1 MNKKLLYNIYNEIR
15 LNTKVFQ
22 KELSKK
28 YSVSERTIRRYCKI
42 LKDNGYIKYVISNK
56 NNRWH
61 ILKEYSIINLK
72 LGGKYEMR

>member
-1 MNKKLLYNIYNEIR
+1 MSKELLYNIYNEIR
-15 LNTKVFQ
+15 LNTKVSQ

-72 LGGKYEMR
+72 LGGKYEV